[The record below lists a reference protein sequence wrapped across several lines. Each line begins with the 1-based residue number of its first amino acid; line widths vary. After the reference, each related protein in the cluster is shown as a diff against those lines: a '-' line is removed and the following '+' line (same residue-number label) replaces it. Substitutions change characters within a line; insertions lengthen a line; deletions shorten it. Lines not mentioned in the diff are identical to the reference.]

1 MAFRRPAQ
9 QEYCART
16 SHATGM
22 ARDASSVPAFSPL
35 HRPCRRALCNALSL
49 ALLGT
54 CVLTMPALAADKT
67 PASITTLP
75 TLDVVGVTPNG
86 DATLPADKSP
96 YPVRGLDADQLD
108 RMRSVDLTQAMDRN
122 VPGISLNS
130 VQGNPL
136 QPDVQF
142 RGFTGSP
149 LLGIAQ
155 GIAVYQDGVRVN
167 EIFGDTV
174 NWDLLPQQGIERL
187 DVVTGANPVFGLNTL
202 GGAIVLHSKNG
213 FDNPGTALSYEAG
226 SFGREV
232 ASVESGGNNGTLG
245 YYLLADNLYEQGW
258 RDLSPTHA
266 RHYLANIGWRGER
279 ASLDLNLSKARTNLT
294 GNGAQS
300 IEALRRDDASIFTA
314 PDQTENDLTQASLHG
329 SYTFADDLVL
339 SAMVYDRTVK
349 TRSFNGD
356 GSDAEECEDD
366 EDFLCEEEDEAG
378 EQEFVTDQNGDPVSS
393 EYDAINN
400 IGHRR
405 QRAHGGNVQL
415 VFSRPLGGH
424 DNQLVVGGDWLSGH
438 VRYSSIVEPAVL
450 LDDRSTSRD
459 SGLEIPEDALD
470 VFASTRTYAW
480 YATDTFNVTDAL
492 ALTVS
497 ARYNETR
504 TRIADRS
511 GENPDLNGNH
521 VFSRL
526 NPAAGLAWKMSDA
539 LTAYSSYSESTRA
552 PTPVELTCSDEDAP
566 CKLPNQFVAD
576 PPLNQ
581 VVAKSW
587 EAGVRGRGAG
597 LQWQAGVFRTTA
609 HDDILFQAIGGATSN
624 EGFFA
629 NVGDTRRQG
638 LELSAQGRLA
648 QDRLA
653 WSASYTWLDAT
664 YQDGFTENAVHHP
677 EADDDG
683 LITVQRGDR
692 IPGLSRHQLKA
703 GIEWAITDALRIG
716 ADGQYRSSQYL
727 RGDESNQLAPIGGY
741 ALFGL
746 HATWDV
752 TPRLQLSARIEN
764 LTDKRYASFGALGE
778 PDEVFPG
785 DSDPRF
791 LGPGAPRGGW
801 VGARYRF

>member
-1 MAFRRPAQ
+1 MAVRNGDQQDCCVHVPARGAHP
-9 QEYCART
+9 ART
-16 SHATGM
+16 PMFRKPT
-22 ARDASSVPAFSPL
+22 
-35 HRPCRRALCNALSL
+35 RRALVRSLSL
-49 ALLGT
+49 ALLAQGAL
-54 CVLTMPALAADKT
+54 VMPAMAADVL
-67 PASITTLP
+67 PGITNLP
-75 TLDVVGVTPNG
+75 TLDVVGVTPSG
-86 DATLPADKSP
+86 DATLPADKTP

-108 RMRSVDLTQAMDRN
+108 RMRSVDLTAAMDRS
-122 VPGISLNS
+122 VPGITLNS

-174 NWDLLPQQGIERL
+174 NWDLLPQQGIDRL

-213 FDNPGTALSYEAG
+213 FDNPGTQLSYEGGA
-226 SFGREV
+226 FGREV
-232 ASVESGGNNGTLG
+232 ASVESGGHNGAWG
-245 YYLLADNLYEQGW
+245 YYVLADTLYEQGW
-258 RDLSPTHA
+258 RDLSPSHA
-266 RHYLANIGWRGER
+266 RHYFANLGWHGEYTT
-279 ASLDLNLSKARTNLT
+279 LDLSLAKAKTDLT

-300 IEALRRDDASIFTA
+300 IEQLRRDRESIFTA
-314 PDQTENDLTQASLHG
+314 PDETANDLTQATLRG
-329 SYTFADDLVL
+329 SFHFNNDTVL
-339 SAMVYDRTVK
+339 SAMVYDRKVD

-356 GSDAEECEDD
+356 GSEAEECEANDD
-366 EDFLCEEEDEAG
+366 ILCEEEDEDG
-378 EQEFVTDQNGDPVSS
+378 NQEVITDQHGNPISS
-393 EYDAINN
+393 GYDAVNN
-400 IGHRR
+400 IGKRR

-415 VFSRPLGGH
+415 VFSQALAGH
-424 DNQLVVGGDWLSGH
+424 DNQLVVGGDFLSGN
-438 VRYSSIVEPAVL
+438 VRYASIVEPAVL
-450 LDDRSTSRD
+450 LEDRSTSRD
-459 SGLEIPEDALD
+459 SGLEIPEYALD
-470 VFASTRTYAW
+470 VYASTRTYAW
-480 YATDTFNVTDAL
+480 YATDTFSLTDAL

-504 TRIADRS
+504 TRIADQS

-521 VFSRL
+521 VFSRF
-526 NPAAGLAWKMSDA
+526 NPAAGLAWKVNDT
-539 LTAYSSYSESTRA
+539 LTAYGSYSESTRA

-566 CKLPNQFVAD
+566 CKLPNQFISD

-581 VVAKSW
+581 VVARSW
-587 EAGVRGRGAG
+587 EIGARGKSSDV
-597 LQWQAGVFRTTA
+597 LHWQAGVFRTTS
-609 HDDILFQAIGGATSN
+609 HDDILFQTTGGTTSN

-638 LELSAQGRLA
+638 LELSAQGSAR
-648 QDRLA
+648 DGIVE
-653 WSASYTWLDAT
+653 WSASYVWLDAT
-664 YQDGFTENAVHHP
+664 YQDGFQENAANNP
-677 EADDDG
+677 TADDDG

-692 IPGLSRHQLKA
+692 IPGLPRHQLKA
-703 GIEWAITDALRIG
+703 AVDLALTSTLRVG
-716 ADGQYRSSQYL
+716 LNAQYRSSQFL
-727 RGDESNQLAPIGGY
+727 RGDESNALSPLAGY

-746 HATWDV
+746 QATWDV
-752 TPRLQLSARIEN
+752 TPRLQLRARIEN
-764 LTDKRYASFGALGE
+764 LTDKRYASFGTLGE

>member
-1 MAFRRPAQ
+1 MAVCNDDQRRSGVRHLPAS
-9 QEYCART
+9 ARPRT
-16 SHATGM
+16 P
-22 ARDASSVPAFSPL
+22 SST
-35 HRPCRRALCNALSL
+35 PCPQRMPSRRALSRALTL
-49 ALLGT
+49 ALLGA
-54 CVLTMPALAADKT
+54 CPALMPALAADTAT
-67 PASITTLP
+67 PGITRLP

-96 YPVRGLDADQLD
+96 YPVRGLEAEQLD
-108 RMRSVDLTQAMDRN
+108 RMTSVDLTEAMDRQ
-122 VPGISLNS
+122 VAGISLNS

-167 EIFGDTV
+167 EVFGDTV
-174 NWDLLPQQGIERL
+174 NWDLLPQQGIDRL

-202 GGAIVLHSKNG
+202 GGAIVLRSKNG
-213 FDNPGTALSYEAG
+213 FDDPGTALSYEAG

-245 YYLLADNLYEQGW
+245 YYVLADHLYEQGW

-266 RHYLANIGWRGER
+266 RHYMANFGWHGER
-279 ASLDLNLSKARTNLT
+279 AALDLDLAKARTDLT

-300 IEALRRDDASIFTA
+300 IQAMRRDYASIFTA
-314 PDQTENDLTQASLHG
+314 PDQTQNDLTQASLHG
-329 SYTFADDLVL
+329 RYDIADDLVL
-339 SAMVYDRTVK
+339 SAMAYQRTVR

-356 GSDAEECEDD
+356 TSDAEPCEDD
-366 EDFLCEEEDEAG
+366 PAFLCEDEDDQGQQA
-378 EQEFVTDQNGDPVSS
+378 FVTDQNGDPVSS
-393 EYDAINN
+393 EYDAVNN

-424 DNQLVVGGDWLSGH
+424 DNQLVLGGDWLSGN
-438 VRYSSIVEPAVL
+438 VRYSSIVAPAVL
-450 LDDRSTSRD
+450 LEDRSTSRD
-459 SGLEIPEDALD
+459 AGLQIPDQALD

-480 YATDTFNVTDAL
+480 YATDTFSLTEAL

-497 ARYNETR
+497 ARYNHTR

-511 GENPDLNGNH
+511 GENPDLNGEH

-526 NPAAGLAWKMSDA
+526 NPAAGLAWKLSNS
-539 LTAYSSYSESTRA
+539 LTAYGSYSESTRA

-576 PPLNQ
+576 PPLDQ

-587 EAGVRGRGAG
+587 EAGLRGRGAG
-597 LQWQAGVFRTTA
+597 VQWQAGVFRTTS
-609 HDDILFQAIGGATSN
+609 HDDILFQAVGGATSN

-648 QDRLA
+648 GDRVE
-653 WSASYTWLDAT
+653 WSASYVWLDAT

-677 EADDDG
+677 QADADG
-683 LITVQRGDR
+683 QISVQRGDR

-703 GIEWAITDALRIG
+703 GVEFALSQALRIG
-716 ADGQYRSSQYL
+716 VDGQYRSSQSL
-727 RGDESNQLAPIGGY
+727 RGDESNQLAPLGGY

-746 HATWDV
+746 HARWDV

-764 LTDKRYASFGALGE
+764 LTDRRYASFGTLGE
-778 PDEVFPG
+778 PGDVFPG

>member
-1 MAFRRPAQ
+1 MAVRNDDQRTGCAGPMDVIAQ
-9 QEYCART
+9 NAR
-16 SHATGM
+16 
-22 ARDASSVPAFSPL
+22 VVSPSFQHGRL
-35 HRPCRRALCNALSL
+35 SRRALFSALAL
-49 ALLGT
+49 ALLGEST
-54 CVLTMPALAADKT
+54 LAMPALAADVAV
-67 PASITTLP
+67 PGITTLP
-75 TLDVVGVTPNG
+75 TLDVVGVSPSG
-86 DATLPADKSP
+86 DATLAADKSP

-108 RMRSVDLTQAMDRN
+108 RMRSVDLTAAMDRS
-122 VPGISLNS
+122 VPGITLNS

-174 NWDLLPQQGIERL
+174 NWDLLPQQGIDRL

-202 GGAIVLHSKNG
+202 GGAIVLRSKNG
-213 FDNPGTALSYEAG
+213 FDDQGTQLSYEGG

-232 ASVESGGNNGTLG
+232 ASVESGGNNGAWG
-245 YYLLADNLYEQGW
+245 YYVLADNLYEQGW
-258 RDLSPTHA
+258 RDLSPSHA
-266 RHYLANIGWRGER
+266 RHYFANVGWHGER
-279 ASLDLNLSKARTNLT
+279 ATLDLSLAKAKTDLT

-300 IEALRRDDASIFTA
+300 IEQLQRDRESIFTA
-314 PDQTENDLTQASLHG
+314 PDETANDLTQATLRG
-329 SYTFADDLVL
+329 SFHFNDDTVL
-339 SAMVYDRTVK
+339 SAMVYDRKVD

-356 GSDAEECEDD
+356 GSEAEECEADD
-366 EDFLCEEEDEAG
+366 DILCEEEDDEG
-378 EQEFVTDQNGDPVSS
+378 NQEVVTDQNGNPISS
-393 EYDAINN
+393 EYDAVNN
-400 IGHRR
+400 IGKRR

-415 VFSRPLGGH
+415 VFSQDLAGH
-424 DNQLVVGGDWLSGH
+424 ENQLVVGGDFLSGN
-438 VRYSSIVEPAVL
+438 VRYASIVAPAVL
-450 LDDRSTSRD
+450 LEDRSTSRD

-470 VFASTRTYAW
+470 VYASTRTYAW

-504 TRIADRS
+504 TRIADQS

-526 NPAAGLAWKMSDA
+526 NPAAGLAWKVNDA
-539 LTAYSSYSESTRA
+539 LTAYGSYSESTRA

-566 CKLPNQFVAD
+566 CKLPNQFISD

-587 EAGVRGRGAG
+587 EAGLRGKHGDALR
-597 LQWQAGVFRTTA
+597 WQAGVFRTTS
-609 HDDILFQAIGGATSN
+609 HDDILFQTTGGTTSN

-638 LELSAQGRLA
+638 LELSAQGSARA
-648 QDRLA
+648 GVVE
-653 WSASYTWLDAT
+653 WSASYVWLDAT
-664 YQDGFTENAVHHP
+664 YQDGFQENAANNP
-677 EADDDG
+677 TADDDG

-692 IPGLSRHQLKA
+692 IPGLPRHQLKA
-703 GIEWAITDALRIG
+703 AVDVALTPTLRVG
-716 ADGQYRSSQYL
+716 LNAQYRSSQYL
-727 RGDESNQLAPIGGY
+727 RGDESNDLPQIAGY

-746 HATWDV
+746 QATWDV

-764 LTDKRYASFGALGE
+764 LTDKRYASFGTLGE
-778 PDEVFPG
+778 PDEIFPG